1 MTGARGDEGA
11 TELNTAETLES
22 LLGALEDADCRA
34 IIEATSAEPL
44 TASELSEQCELP
56 LSTTYRKLDELTEV
70 DVLDE
75 QIRIS
80 KSGQHKSEYS
90 LQVEQISFVVDDDG
104 ISLKVSH
111 EQSPQPGH
119 SAVAGA
125 D

>member
-1 MTGARGDEGA
+1 MTGARGDDGA
-11 TELNTAETLES
+11 TDLNTAEALES

-34 IIEATSAEPL
+34 IIEATSVEPL

-56 LSTTYRKLDELTEV
+56 LSTTYRKLDELTDV

-90 LQVEQISFVVDDDG
+90 LQVEQISFVVDDG
-104 ISLKVSH
+104 ISLTVSH
-111 EQSPQPGH
+111 EQSPQPGL

>member
-1 MTGARGDEGA
+1 MTGARGDDGA
-11 TELNTAETLES
+11 TELNTAEALES
-22 LLGALEDADCRA
+22 LLGAREDDDCRA
-34 IIEATSAEPL
+34 IIEATSAKAL

-56 LSTTYRKLDELTEV
+56 LSTTYRKLDELTDV

-90 LQVEQISFVVDDDG
+90 LQVEQISFVVDDG

-111 EQSPQPGH
+111 EQSPQPGL

>member
-1 MTGARGDEGA
+1 MTGARGDDGA
-11 TELNTAETLES
+11 TELNTAEALES

-34 IIEATSAEPL
+34 IIEATSAKAL

-56 LSTTYRKLDELTEV
+56 LSTTYRKLDELTDV

-75 QIRIS
+75 QIRLS

-104 ISLKVSH
+104 ISLTVSR
-111 EQSPQPGH
+111 EQSPQAGR